1 MGWRT
6 VVVTKASKLDL
17 RMGYMVLRD
26 SEGTVRVHLSEISVL
41 ILETTAVSLT
51 AALLNELTKQKI
63 KVIFCDEKQNPAF
76 EILPYYGCHD
86 CSLKLRTQLQWN
98 ETAKQA
104 VWTAIVTQK
113 IKQQAQNLAFF
124 ELPEE
129 QLLQKYIEEIEFN
142 DVTNREGH
150 AAKVYFNALF
160 GKGFSRSETNF
171 TNAALNYGYSLLL
184 SCVNREI
191 VCNGYLTQ
199 LGLFHDNMFNPYNLG
214 CDLMEPFRPIIDRVV
229 KLNDPQK
236 FETEEKRLLQSVLSE
251 EFEVDG
257 RTQTLLNAIKIYTKS
272 VFDAIENADPAYLK
286 FYRYEL

>member
-17 RMGYMVLRD
+17 RMGYMVMRD
-26 SEGTVRVHLSEISVL
+26 SESTLRVHLSEISVL

-51 AALLNELTKQKI
+51 AALLNELTKEKI
-63 KVIFCDEKQNPAF
+63 KVIFCDEKQNPSF
-76 EILPYYGCHD
+76 EVVPYYGCHD

-113 IKQQAQNLAFF
+113 IKQQAKNLAFF

-171 TNAALNYGYSLLL
+171 TNAALNYGYSILL
-184 SCVNREI
+184 SCINREI

-199 LGLFHDNMFNPYNLG
+199 LGLFHDNMFY
-214 CDLMEPFRPIIDRVV
+214 CRSCC
-229 KLNDPQK
+229 
-236 FETEEKRLLQSVLSE
+236 ETQ
-251 EFEVDG
+251 
-257 RTQTLLNAIKIYTKS
+257 
-272 VFDAIENADPAYLK
+272 
-286 FYRYEL
+286 

>member
-17 RMGYMVLRD
+17 RMGYMVMRD
-26 SEGTVRVHLSEISVL
+26 SESTLRVHLSEISVL

-51 AALLNELTKQKI
+51 AALLNELTKEKI
-63 KVIFCDEKQNPAF
+63 KVIFCDEKQNPSF
-76 EILPYYGCHD
+76 EVVPYYGCHD

-113 IKQQAQNLAFF
+113 IKQQAKNLAFF

-171 TNAALNYGYSLLL
+171 TNAALNYGYSILL
-184 SCVNREI
+184 SCINREI

-199 LGLFHDNMFNPYNLG
+199 LGLFHDNMFNFYNLG
-214 CDLMEPFRPIIDRVV
+214 CDLMEPFRPIVDRVV

-236 FETEEKRLLQSVLSE
+236 FETEEKRILQAVLSE
-251 EFEVDG
+251 EFIVDG

-272 VFDAIENADPAYLK
+272 VFDAIENADTSCLK
-286 FYRYEL
+286 FYKYEL